1 MQSENAVQAGTPM
14 TARGEEATLS
24 WGTVHT
30 APFFLLFRNILG
42 VWGQSPQRIG
52 VSRNTSPKEKGPLRR
67 AALFQI

>member
-1 MQSENAVQAGTPM
+1 M
-14 TARGEEATLS
+14 TVRGEEATLS

-52 VSRNTSPKEKGPLRR
+52 VSRNTSPKEKGRSEERPCSKFDIRK
-67 AALFQI
+67 A